1 MEVGSGLGHDARR
14 TRPADVLVP
23 NWVLGK
29 PAAFDIT
36 VTSPITPITLHE
48 ASVTSGST
56 AQVAENR
63 KHASNDAKCS
73 ELGWVCVPL
82 AVEAYGCWGPEAQTN
97 LSRLAARLAIRSN
110 CCKSQATLAL
120 YGRLNLV
127 LVRANARALLS
138 RSMATGC

>member
-1 MEVGSGLGHDARR
+1 MYLWQLRLMVVG
-14 TRPADVLVP
+14 VL
-23 NWVLGK
+23 
-29 PAAFDIT
+29 
-36 VTSPITPITLHE
+36 
-48 ASVTSGST
+48 
-56 AQVAENR
+56 
-63 KHASNDAKCS
+63 KHM
-73 ELGWVCVPL
+73 
-82 AVEAYGCWGPEAQTN
+82 QTN

>member
-23 NWVLGK
+23 NWVPGK
-29 PAAFDIT
+29 PATFDIT
-36 VTSPITPITLHE
+36 SPLTPIALHE

-63 KHASNDAKCS
+63 KHSSSARS
-73 ELGWVCVPL
+73 LCVPL
-82 AVEAYGCWGPEAQTN
+82 AVEVYGYLGPEAQTN
-97 LSRLAARLAIRSN
+97 FSRLAACLTIRSN
-110 CCKSQATLAL
+110 CCKSQATSTL

-127 LVRANARALLS
+127 LARANARALLS
-138 RSMATGC
+138 RSLATGC

>member
-1 MEVGSGLGHDARR
+1 M
-14 TRPADVLVP
+14 
-23 NWVLGK
+23 
-29 PAAFDIT
+29 
-36 VTSPITPITLHE
+36 
-48 ASVTSGST
+48 TSGST

-63 KHASNDAKCS
+63 KHASNDTKCS

-82 AVEAYGCWGPEAQTN
+82 AVEVYGCWGPEAQTN
-97 LSRLAARLAIRSN
+97 LSRLAARLAIRLN
-110 CCKSQATLAL
+110 CCKSQATSAL

>member
-1 MEVGSGLGHDARR
+1 MCFGL
-14 TRPADVLVP
+14 L
-23 NWVLGK
+23 
-29 PAAFDIT
+29 
-36 VTSPITPITLHE
+36 
-48 ASVTSGST
+48 SGST